1 MFSLPNYYRLKEIFA
16 PLWRI
21 FFNHLLWILGYG
33 SIYFE
38 GDVNLTNLNLNDIVH
53 IRRKEVIVYV
63 DDNQKPPVGEG
74 LNRYEFI
81 YIQKLEFFPE
91 NTVFL

>member
-1 MFSLPNYYRLKEIFA
+1 M
-16 PLWRI
+16 
-21 FFNHLLWILGYG
+21 
-33 SIYFE
+33 
-38 GDVNLTNLNLNDIVH
+38 TNLNLDDIVH

-81 YIQKLEFFPE
+81 YLYCEFRIHIFSLIVTCPGATFRNFE
-91 NTVFL
+91 H

>member
-1 MFSLPNYYRLKEIFA
+1 M
-16 PLWRI
+16 
-21 FFNHLLWILGYG
+21 
-33 SIYFE
+33 
-38 GDVNLTNLNLNDIVH
+38 TNLNLDDIVH

-81 YIQKLEFFPE
+81 YI
-91 NTVFL
+91 